1 MESNQTVV
9 SQTGQCKNTLEV
21 SLMGIQ
27 LIWELK
33 IKLLSFVYTD
43 QVVRE
48 SPLQAHRLLRNFHRH
63 SSNKRFSM
71 ESPFKIVIRGH

>member
-1 MESNQTVV
+1 MTYAMKVDCLLIKIQAAFR
-9 SQTGQCKNTLEV
+9 LEV

-48 SPLQAHRLLRNFHRH
+48 SPLQAHRLLRNIH
-63 SSNKRFSM
+63 
-71 ESPFKIVIRGH
+71 